1 MEGNL
6 VMITIVD
13 QECVDVI
20 LAPVIAELIHKFFSC
35 CWDRLAGT
43 TIISLKPTI
52 LNTIEGVFKPSTGK
66 CFVLIE

>member
-1 MEGNL
+1 MLGYGRKSCNDHDCGPIDSQ
-6 VMITIVD
+6 V
-13 QECVDVI
+13 
-20 LAPVIAELIHKFFSC
+20 FFSC
-35 CWDRLAGT
+35 RWDRLAGT